1 LRDELACR
9 FPDLWQRMTQRKAYL
24 TDVLRIELA
33 EEVILLSNTV
43 GYLRPFLL
51 DKRRALVRQQ
61 GINRPDAVGNNL

>member
-1 LRDELACR
+1 
-9 FPDLWQRMTQRKAYL
+9 
-24 TDVLRIELA
+24 VLRIELA

-61 GINRPDAVGNNL
+61 GLNRPDAAGNNL